1 MELKLK
7 ILDGRHAGQEMKIT
21 KDRFLIGRSEEC
33 QLRPNSEKISRHHCV
48 ILLGEGSASIRD
60 LGSKNGTLVNG
71 ERVVGEQELKA
82 GDVLEVG
89 PLKFEVRPTVDI
101 KREKKPMVKSVA
113 EAAARTAESQDSDM
127 DVSDW
132 LMDGLAPKT
141 KPNEDTVDV
150 SRTELASKMP
160 AAAAP
165 VAPPA
170 APPAAPQ
177 ATGSDSK
184 AGLDSGSKAG
194 QKAEPG
200 KLPPQPKT
208 TTVNSMSAAAEAL
221 KKLSQRR

>member
-7 ILDGRHAGQEMKIT
+7 ILEGRHAGQEMKIT

-113 EAAARTAESQDSDM
+113 EAAARTAESQESDM

-132 LMDGLAPKT
+132 LMDGLPPKQ
-141 KPNEDTVDV
+141 NEDTVDIT
-150 SRTELASKMP
+150 RTEMAPKTLAGAAP
-160 AAAAP
+160 AA
-165 VAPPA
+165 APPA
-170 APPAAPQ
+170 APPAASS
-177 ATGSDSK
+177 TGSDSK
-184 AGLDSGSKAG
+184 TGLDSGSKAG

-208 TTVNSMSAAAEAL
+208 TSANSMSAAAEAL

>member
-1 MELKLK
+1 
-7 ILDGRHAGQEMKIT
+7 MKIT

-141 KPNEDTVDV
+141 KPNEDTVDI
-150 SRTELASKMP
+150 SRTEMAGKSFVPPPPPAPP

-165 VAPPA
+165 A
-170 APPAAPQ
+170 ADS
-177 ATGSDSK
+177 GSK
-184 AGLDSGSKAG
+184 AGLDSGSKSG

-208 TTVNSMSAAAEAL
+208 TSANSMSAAAEAL